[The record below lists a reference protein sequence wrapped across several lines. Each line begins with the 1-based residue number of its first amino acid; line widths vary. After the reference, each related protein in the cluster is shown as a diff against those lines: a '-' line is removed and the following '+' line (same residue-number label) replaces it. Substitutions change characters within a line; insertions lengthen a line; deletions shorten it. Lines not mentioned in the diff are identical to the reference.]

1 MTLLSDPGPLTVP
14 DLRKG
19 ATTMTKRTT
28 TLMLAALCFC
38 GASGALA
45 LRIAWATPPI
55 RVVST
60 TISGPVAFGPI
71 NVLSR
76 TPMHLVGILAEG
88 LSDVYVIDV
97 MIAPGGQT
105 GWHAHPGPAFVSV
118 KSGVAT
124 EYHGGDRHCTPVV
137 HLPGT
142 GFMETS
148 GHVHNVRNEGADPLE
163 LVILFLLPKGA
174 APR

>member
-1 MTLLSDPGPLTVP
+1 
-14 DLRKG
+14 
-19 ATTMTKRTT
+19 MTKRTT
-28 TLMLAALCFC
+28 TLMLSALCFC

-55 RVVST
+55 GVVST
-60 TISGPVAFGPI
+60 TISGPVEFGPI
-71 NVLSR
+71 HLWSR
-76 TPMHLVGILAEG
+76 TPTHLVRIQAEG

-97 MIAPGGQT
+97 KIAPGGQT

-124 EYHGGDRHCTPVV
+124 EYQADDGDCTRVIHPT
-137 HLPGT
+137 GT

-148 GHVHNVRNEGADPLE
+148 GHVHNVRNEGTDPLE

-174 APR
+174 APRIDMPSPGTCPF